1 MCFLFVYLCTQGDV
15 DLGERAEQR
24 GIGRSLPADSIK
36 ITFRVIFQAISI
48 TIVLSGD
55 QADEDQYFL
64 LYPYF
69 EVKYFTCFVRSIN

>member
-1 MCFLFVYLCTQGDV
+1 M
-15 DLGERAEQR
+15 DLGERGEQR

-64 LYPYF
+64 LYPYS
-69 EVKYFTCFVRSIN
+69 EVKYFTCFVRSIH